1 METFIYST
9 LGLGSF
15 FTILNLNKSIN
26 HLTDKLNTL
35 YQAHS
40 QDPENLPNFIE
51 KLLQNRLLEP
61 NGFKINEQ
69 NPNEIIGD
77 VFLKGLASTPH
88 PINSRL
94 PPHIPL
100 IYSSYYV
107 NKLYSNNPQNE
118 NQIFMN
124 RQDILRQVS
133 ENYFSS
139 PTDTLVDEAPFFNL
153 FAYDTVDDKNTKTF
167 QYLKKPQF
175 SCRVGRNMKID
186 AKGAARLIGSRVYY
200 KSLGLVERLILFVY
214 LILEAIFSRQ
224 SSIKGIRVGY
234 VEHEMGIKNNSLID
248 VYGKVAYDTKKKT
261 LRMDF
266 PEYFLKNKNA
276 VFNRLMKEIRDK
288 RMIVL
293 FLLIPLMLSAVK
305 LGAKGFEWLK
315 KWNVERKI
323 VNKDKLNLI
332 KKIVIDDVMCSICL
346 SNINNIILLPCEH
359 FCVCKECYLH
369 RIESKKCPKC
379 ESVIKEIIEVF
390 LP

>member
-15 FTILNLNKSIN
+15 FTIVNLNKVIN
-26 HLTDKLNTL
+26 LLTDKLNTL
-35 YQAHS
+35 DKTPLR
-40 QDPENLPNFIE
+40 DPESLPPFID
-51 KLLQNRLLEP
+51 KLLQNRLLES
-61 NGFKINEQ
+61 NGFNINEK
-69 NPNEIIGD
+69 NPDEIIGN

-88 PINSRL
+88 PIKSRL
-94 PPHIPL
+94 PPHVPL
-100 IYSSYYV
+100 IYSNYYV

-124 RQDILRQVS
+124 RQDFLQQVW
-133 ENYFSS
+133 SS
-139 PTDTLVDEAPFFNL
+139 QTDTIVDEAPYFNL

-167 QYLKKPQF
+167 QYSKKPQY
-175 SCRVGRNMKID
+175 SCRVARNMKIE
-186 AKGAARLIGSRVYY
+186 AKGAARLIGSRFSY
-200 KSLGLVERLILFVY
+200 KSLSWVERLILFVY

-224 SSIKGIRVGY
+224 STIKGIRVGY

-266 PEYFLKNKNA
+266 PEYFLKNRNA

-288 RMIVL
+288 RMIVI
-293 FLLIPLMLSAVK
+293 FLLIPFMLSAMK
-305 LGAKGFEWLK
+305 LGAKTCEWLK

-323 VNKDKLNLI
+323 VNKDKLNMI
-332 KKIVIDDVMCSICL
+332 KKIVIDDVKCSICL
-346 SNINNIILLPCEH
+346 SNINNIIVLPCEH

-379 ESVIKEIIEVF
+379 ESDIKEIIEVF